1 MWSPTLPSRPGVPR
15 PSVKSVLL
23 SPLRPRTYGNLAYLL
38 LAFPLGIAYL
48 VFLTVGFSVGGA
60 LVVVAVGVPILLF
73 VLACCHLGA
82 WFERLT
88 ARYLLGLDI
97 RSPGYPFLEAD
108 GFLARLRALVLGRET
123 WAAAGYLAS
132 KFAIG
137 VAAFVLVT
145 TLLSTSLA
153 LLSTPLYYDDPNASV
168 GVHLSDPITLT
179 PSLRIPWG
187 ELLIGAEFAVTVTGW
202 TVTTL
207 PAALAVSAVGLASLA
222 VSLAA
227 LNGIAWLVGR
237 FTRFLL
243 GAADRSPDAAPR
255 ADPNGG

>member
-1 MWSPTLPSRPGVPR
+1 MWSPTLPSRLGLPQ
-15 PSVKSVLL
+15 PSVTSVLL

-48 VFLTVGFSVGGA
+48 VFLTVGLSVGGA
-60 LVVVAVGVPILLF
+60 LVVVVVGVPILVF

-97 RSPGYPFLEAD
+97 RSPGYPFLETD

-137 VAAFVLVT
+137 VASFVLAT

-168 GVHLSDPITLT
+168 GVQLSDPVTLT

-207 PAALAVSAVGLASLA
+207 PAALAVSAAGLVSLA
-222 VSLAA
+222 VSLAT

-243 GAADRSPDAAPR
+243 GAADRSPDTAPR
-255 ADPNGG
+255 PDPNGV